1 MTKSKLIKRYEDYPE
16 KTKEYMNNLIDAFCA
31 EYGKVDDTYIISFD
45 MISDWHRT
53 YLKAHDIIKNTDDLK
68 EITKAYHIANTASN
82 IIISITKS
90 FGLTPMSK
98 TRMNSVR
105 ISKNQPIDAESLI
118 NNLLEE

>member
-1 MTKSKLIKRYEDYPE
+1 MTKTKLIKRYEDYPE
-16 KTKEYMNNLIDAFCA
+16 KTREYINDLIEAFVQ
-31 EYGKVDDTYIISFD
+31 EYGKVDDTYTISFD
-45 MISDWHRT
+45 MICDWHRT

>member
-1 MTKSKLIKRYEDYPE
+1 MTKAKLIKRYEDYPE
-16 KTKEYMNNLIDAFCA
+16 KTKEYINDLIEAFVQ
-31 EYGKVDDTYIISFD
+31 EYGKVDDTYTISFD
-45 MISDWHRT
+45 MICDWHRT

>member
-1 MTKSKLIKRYEDYPE
+1 MTKTKLVKRYEDYPE
-16 KTKEYMNNLIDAFCA
+16 KTREYMNDLIAAFIA
-31 EYGKVDDTYIISFD
+31 EYGKVDDTYTISFD
-45 MISDWHRT
+45 MVADWHRT

-105 ISKNQPIDAESLI
+105 ISNNQPVDANALI
-118 NNLLEE
+118 SNLLDE

>member
-1 MTKSKLIKRYEDYPE
+1 MTKTKLIKRYEDYPE
-16 KTKEYMNNLIDAFCA
+16 KTKEYMNDLIEAFVQ
-31 EYGKVDDTYIISFD
+31 EYGKVDDTYTISFD
-45 MISDWHRT
+45 MVADWHRT
-53 YLKAHDIIKNTDDLK
+53 YLKAHDIIKSTDDLK